1 MYALVT
7 GVQTCALPF
16 AVIGR
21 DQTGDDIEAGRLAGA
36 VRSEQADDLAAV
48 QRQRH
53 APEHRPLL
61 EPLAEVLR
69 HEALVVGDELRHRP
83 RLPTAP
89 VWMSAVVQDYPA
101 FLTASCLTASW
112 PHTRG
117 CGSPVRTM
125 RGRVRRIRPG
135 RLRDG

>member
-69 HEALVVGDELRHRP
+69 HEARVVGDDLRPRP

-89 VWMSAVVQDYPA
+89 VWMGAVVQACPSFLTHYDLTGPGLDDSA
-101 FLTASCLTASW
+101 LTAS
-112 PHTRG
+112 G
-117 CGSPVRTM
+117 RTQHGKQSS
-125 RGRVRRIRPG
+125 R
-135 RLRDG
+135 